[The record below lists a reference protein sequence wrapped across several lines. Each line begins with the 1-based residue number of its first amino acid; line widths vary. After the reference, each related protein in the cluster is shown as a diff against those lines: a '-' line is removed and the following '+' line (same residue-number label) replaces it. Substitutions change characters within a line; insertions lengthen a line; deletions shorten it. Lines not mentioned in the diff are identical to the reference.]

1 MANMVEQY
9 IKVAG
14 MTCHHCVMN
23 VSEALEEVPGVKTV
37 TVSLEEERAHVTY
50 DTDVATLDALSR
62 AIEAAGYHVA

>member
-1 MANMVEQY
+1 MVNVVETD

-37 TVSLEEERAHVTY
+37 TVSLEEERAHVAY
-50 DTDVATLDALSR
+50 DAEATTLDALSR